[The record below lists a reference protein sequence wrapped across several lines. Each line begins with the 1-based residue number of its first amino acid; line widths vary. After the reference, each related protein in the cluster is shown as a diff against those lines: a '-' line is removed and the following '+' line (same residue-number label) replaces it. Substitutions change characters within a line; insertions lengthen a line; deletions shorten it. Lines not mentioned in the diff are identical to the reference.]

1 MSKLL
6 VIGGSKGIG
15 KAILS
20 KHLKDREC
28 VNISRTQPDVPGSY
42 EHHGLDVLTDD
53 LPDIENLQS
62 IVYCPGSINLKP
74 IGSLKEEDFR
84 KDFDINVLGAVRVV
98 KKFHRQLKKVPGA
111 SIVLFSTVAVAQGM
125 AFHASVAA
133 SKGAVEGLTKTL
145 AAELSP
151 NVRVNAIAPTITDTP
166 LASSILKNEE
176 MRRKMSDRHPLKRII
191 KPDEIA
197 ALAAY
202 LISEDSASMTGQ
214 ILQGGAGITSIR

>member
-1 MSKLL
+1 M
-6 VIGGSKGIG
+6 
-15 KAILS
+15 
-20 KHLKDREC
+20 
-28 VNISRTQPDVPGSY
+28 
-42 EHHGLDVLTDD
+42 
-53 LPDIENLQS
+53 
-62 IVYCPGSINLKP
+62 YCPGSINLKP

-214 ILQGGAGITSIR
+214 ILQVGAGITSIR